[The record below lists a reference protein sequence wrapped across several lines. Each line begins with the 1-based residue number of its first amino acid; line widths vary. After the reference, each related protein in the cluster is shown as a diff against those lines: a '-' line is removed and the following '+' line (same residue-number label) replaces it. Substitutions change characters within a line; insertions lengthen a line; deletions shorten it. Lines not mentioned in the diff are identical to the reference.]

1 MSRVIAS
8 RMNWHLRVIAGTH
21 GDSVVREVA
30 SRVMLARPSSVPTEL
45 MQRYGYK
52 TEELLTPDKVSA
64 WLFHDRAIKSM
75 DIDDI
80 EGIAAETFDE
90 QIHSLN
96 DTSDGIYYAY
106 QQAQDIGENG

>member
-1 MSRVIAS
+1 ML
-8 RMNWHLRVIAGTH
+8 LRLSKPI
-21 GDSVVREVA
+21 R
-30 SRVMLARPSSVPTEL
+30 SSV
-45 MQRYGYK
+45 MGYGIQGQGQ
-52 TEELLTPDKVSA
+52 TPDKVSA

-75 DIDDI
+75 DIDAT

-106 QQAQDIGENG
+106 QQAQNIGEHG